1 MTQLTFAPPPPNTEA
16 TEKLRA
22 EVRAFLDVELAHMTP
37 RQRAS
42 SWSGRD
48 PAFSKKMAEKGWIG
62 MTWPKKY
69 GGHERSALE
78 RYVVLEE
85 MLAAGAPVGAHWIA
99 DRQSAPSILRFGS
112 EEQKQFFVPKIARGE
127 LFFCIGMSEP
137 DSGSD
142 LAATRTRAA
151 AVDGGFK
158 VNGTKVWTSGAHVA
172 HYMILFCRTDSKG
185 DANSSDRHGGVS
197 QFIVDMKTPGLK
209 ISPIYDLSHEHH
221 FNEVVFEDMF
231 LPTSA
236 LLGNQGDGWKQVTGE
251 LAYERSC
258 PDRFLS
264 TFTLLTEGFEM
275 LRDKVDDRAAIAL
288 GRIIAHLM
296 TLRRMSRSI
305 AGMLQRGE
313 DPAVHAAVVKELGTS
328 LEQEMVE
335 VLRLI
340 VDAEPD
346 GASANPYVAV
356 LAHTIMHAP
365 SFSLRGGTR
374 EILRGMIARGLGLR

>member
-22 EVRAFLDVELAHMTP
+22 DVRAFVAAELADMTP

-48 PAFSKKMAEKGWIG
+48 PAFSKKMAERGWIG

-99 DRQSAPSILRFGS
+99 DRQSAPSILRFGT

-142 LAATRTRAA
+142 LAATRTRAT
-151 AVDGGFK
+151 AVEGGFK

-172 HYMILFCRTDSKG
+172 HYMILFCRTDAKG
-185 DANSSDRHGGVS
+185 DDRHGGVS

-209 ISPIYDLSHEHH
+209 VSPIYDLSHEHH

-251 LAYERSC
+251 LAYERSG

-264 TFTLLTEGFEM
+264 TFTLLLEGFAM
-275 LRDKVDDRAAIAL
+275 LQDKVDDRAAIAL

-313 DPAVHAAVVKELGTS
+313 DPAVHAAIVKELGTS

-340 VDAEPD
+340 VDAEPQS
-346 GASANPYVAV
+346 GSGNPYVAV
-356 LAHTIMHAP
+356 LAHTILHAP

>member
-16 TEKLRA
+16 TEKLRG
-22 EVRAFLDVELAHMTP
+22 EVRAFLSRELAGMSA
-37 RQRAS
+37 QEKAS
-42 SWSGRD
+42 SWGGRN
-48 PAFSKKMAEKGWIG
+48 PAFSKRMAEMGWIG

-69 GGHERSALE
+69 GGHERSAIE

-99 DRQSAPSILRFGS
+99 DRQSGPSILRFGT
-112 EEQKQFFVPKIARGE
+112 EEQRQTLVPKIAAGE
-127 LFFCIGMSEP
+127 CFFCIGMSEP

-142 LAATRTRAA
+142 LAATRTRAV

-158 VNGTKVWTSGAHVA
+158 INGTKIWTSGAHSA
-172 HYMILFCRTDSKG
+172 HYMILFCRTDAKG
-185 DANSSDRHGGVS
+185 DDRHAGVS
-197 QFIVDMKTPGLK
+197 QFIVPMTTPG
-209 ISPIYDLSHEHH
+209 ITVRPIYDLSNQHH

-231 LPTSA
+231 VPTST

-251 LAYERSC
+251 LAYERSG

-264 TFTLLTEGFEM
+264 TFTLLIEGFQM
-275 LRDKVDDRAAIAL
+275 LGERVDDRAAIAL

-335 VLRLI
+335 VLRLL

-346 GASANPYVAV
+346 GASNNPYVAV
-356 LAHTIMHAP
+356 LAHTILHAP

>member
-1 MTQLTFAPPPPNTEA
+1 MTDLTFPPPPPNTET

-22 EVRAFLDVELAHMTP
+22 EVRAFLARELAGMSA
-37 RQRAS
+37 QEKAS
-42 SWSGRD
+42 SWGGRN
-48 PAFSKKMAEKGWIG
+48 PAFSKKMAEQGWIG

-99 DRQSAPSILRFGS
+99 DRQSGPSILRFGT
-112 EEQKQFFVPKIARGE
+112 EEQRQTLVPQIAKGE
-127 LFFCIGMSEP
+127 CFFCIGMSEP

-142 LAATRTRAA
+142 LAATRTRATP
-151 AVDGGFK
+151 VEGGYK
-158 VNGTKVWTSGAHVA
+158 VNGTKIWTSGAHVA
-172 HYMILFCRTDSKG
+172 TYMILFCRTG
-185 DANSSDRHGGVS
+185 ANSDDRHSGVS
-197 QFIVDMKTPGLK
+197 QFIVDMKTPG
-209 ISPIYDLSHEHH
+209 ITVRPIYDLSSQHH
-221 FNEVVFEDMF
+221 FNEVVFEDVF
-231 LPTSA
+231 LPKSA
-236 LLGNQGDGWKQVTGE
+236 LLGDEGDGWKQVTGE
-251 LAYERSC
+251 LAYERSG

-264 TFTLLTEGFEM
+264 TFTLLIEGFQM
-275 LRDKVDDRAAIAL
+275 LGDQVDDRAAIAL
-288 GRIIAHLM
+288 GRIIANLM

-305 AGMLQRGE
+305 AGMLQRKE
-313 DPAVHAAVVKELGTS
+313 DPAIHAAVVKELGTS

-346 GASANPYVAV
+346 SSSSNPYVAV

>member
-1 MTQLTFAPPPPNTEA
+1 MMQLTFAPPPPNTEA
-16 TEKLRA
+16 TERLRA

-48 PAFSKKMAEKGWIG
+48 PAFSRKMAERGWIG
-62 MTWPKKY
+62 MTWPKTY

-78 RYVVLEE
+78 RYVLLEE

-99 DRQSAPSILRFGS
+99 DRQSAPSILRFGT
-112 EEQKQFFVPKIARGE
+112 EEQKRFFVPRIARGE

-142 LAATRTRAA
+142 LAATRTRAV

-172 HYMILFCRTDSKG
+172 HYMILFCRTDAKA
-185 DANSSDRHGGVS
+185 DDRHGGVS
-197 QFIVDMKTPGLK
+197 QFIVDMRTPGLK
-209 ISPIYDLSHEHH
+209 VSPIYDLSHEHH
-221 FNEVVFEDMF
+221 FNEVVFEDTF
-231 LPTSA
+231 LPASA

-251 LAYERSC
+251 LAYERSG

-264 TFTLLTEGFEM
+264 TFTLLIEGFAM
-275 LRDKVDDRAAIAL
+275 LRDRVDDREAIAL

-313 DPAVHAAVVKELGTS
+313 DPAVHAAIVKELGTS

-335 VLRLI
+335 VMRLI
-340 VDAEPD
+340 IDAEPD
-346 GASANPYVAV
+346 SASDNPYIAV

>member
-16 TEKLRA
+16 TGKLRG
-22 EVRAFLDVELAHMTP
+22 EVRAFLAKELAGMTA
-37 RQRAS
+37 QEKAS
-42 SWSGRD
+42 SWGGRN
-48 PAFSKKMAEKGWIG
+48 PAFSKRMAEMGWIG

-69 GGHERSALE
+69 GGHERSAIE

-99 DRQSAPSILRFGS
+99 DRQSGPSILRYGT
-112 EEQKQFFVPKIARGE
+112 EEQRQTLVPRIAAGE
-127 LFFCIGMSEP
+127 CFFCIGMSEP

-142 LAATRTRAA
+142 LAATRTRAVP
-151 AVDGGFK
+151 VDGGFRI
-158 VNGTKVWTSGAHVA
+158 NGTKIWTSGAHSA

-185 DANSSDRHGGVS
+185 DDRHAGVS
-197 QFIVDMKTPGLK
+197 QFIVPMTTAG
-209 ISPIYDLSHEHH
+209 IAVRPIYDLSNQHH

-251 LAYERSC
+251 LAYERSG

-264 TFTLLTEGFEM
+264 TFTLLIEGFQM
-275 LRDKVDDRAAIAL
+275 LGARVDDRAAIAL
-288 GRIIAHLM
+288 GRIVAHLM

-335 VLRLI
+335 VLRLL

-346 GASANPYVAV
+346 GGSNNPYVAV
-356 LAHTIMHAP
+356 LAHTILHAP

>member
-1 MTQLTFAPPPPNTEA
+1 MTNLTFAPPPPNTDA
-16 TEKLRA
+16 TENLRA
-22 EVRAFLDVELAHMTP
+22 EVRAFLDVELAGMSA
-37 RQRAS
+37 RKRAQ

-48 PAFSKKMAEKGWIG
+48 PAFSKKMADKGWIG

-85 MLAAGAPVGAHWIA
+85 MLAAGAPVAAHWIA
-99 DRQSAPSILRFGS
+99 DRQSAPSILRYGT

-142 LAATRTRAA
+142 LAATRTRAV
-151 AVDGGFK
+151 AVEGGFRI
-158 VNGTKVWTSGAHVA
+158 NGTKVWTSGAHVS
-172 HYMILFCRTDSKG
+172 HYMILFCRTDSKS
-185 DANSSDRHGGVS
+185 DDRHGGVS
-197 QFIVDMKTPGLK
+197 QFIVDMKTPGIK
-209 ISPIYDLSHEHH
+209 VSPIYDLSHEHH
-221 FNEVVFEDMF
+221 FNEVVFEDVF
-231 LPTSA
+231 LPASA
-236 LLGNQGDGWKQVTGE
+236 LLGAQGDGWKQVTGE
-251 LAYERSC
+251 LAYERSG

-264 TFTLLTEGFEM
+264 TFTLLIEGFAM
-275 LRDKVDDRAAIAL
+275 LGDQVDDRAQVAL

-313 DPAVHAAVVKELGTS
+313 DPAVHAAIVKELGTS

-346 GASANPYVAV
+346 STSSNPYIAV

-374 EILRGMIARGLGLR
+374 EILRGVIARGLGLR

>member
-1 MTQLTFAPPPPNTEA
+1 
-16 TEKLRA
+16 
-22 EVRAFLDVELAHMTP
+22 
-37 RQRAS
+37 
-42 SWSGRD
+42 
-48 PAFSKKMAEKGWIG
+48 

-99 DRQSAPSILRFGS
+99 DRQSAPSILRFGT
-112 EEQKQFFVPKIARGE
+112 EEQRQFYVPKIASGE
-127 LFFCIGMSEP
+127 CYFCIGMSEP

-142 LAATRTRAA
+142 LAATRTRAVS
-151 AVDGGFK
+151 VDGGYK
-158 VNGTKVWTSGAHVA
+158 VNGTKVWTSGAHVS
-172 HYMILFCRTDSKG
+172 HYMILFCRTASTTE
-185 DANSSDRHGGVS
+185 DRHSGVS

-209 ISPIYDLSHEHH
+209 VRPIYDLSNQHH
-221 FNEVVFEDMF
+221 FNEVVMEDMF
-231 LPTSA
+231 LPESA
-236 LLGNQGDGWKQVTGE
+236 LLGKQGDGWKQVTSE
-251 LAYERSC
+251 LAYERSG

-264 TFTLLTEGFEM
+264 TFTLLLEGFQM
-275 LRDKVDDRAAIAL
+275 LGPQVDDRAAIAL

-296 TLRRMSRSI
+296 TLRRMSRSV

-313 DPAVHAAVVKELGTS
+313 DPATHAAVVKELGTS

-346 GASANPYVAV
+346 GGSNNPYIAV
-356 LAHTIMHAP
+356 LAHTILHAP

>member
-37 RQRAS
+37 RQRAQ

-48 PAFSKKMAEKGWIG
+48 PAFSKKMADKGWIG

-142 LAATRTRAA
+142 LAATRTRAT
-151 AVDGGFK
+151 AVEGGFK
-158 VNGTKVWTSGAHVA
+158 INGTKVWTSGAHVA
-172 HYMILFCRTDSKG
+172 DYMILFCRTDSKT
-185 DANSSDRHGGVS
+185 DDRHGGVS
-197 QFIVDMKTPGLK
+197 QFIVDMKTPGMK
-209 ISPIYDLSHEHH
+209 VSPIVDLSHEHH

-231 LPTSA
+231 LPASA
-236 LLGNQGDGWKQVTGE
+236 LLGSQGDGWKQVTGE
-251 LAYERSC
+251 LAYERSG

-264 TFTLLTEGFEM
+264 TFTLLLEGFEM
-275 LRDKVDDRAAIAL
+275 LRGNVDDRAAIAL

-313 DPAVHAAVVKELGTS
+313 DPAVHAAIVKELGTS

-340 VDAEPD
+340 VDAEPE
-346 GASANPYVAV
+346 GGSSNPYVAV

>member
-22 EVRAFLDVELAHMTP
+22 EVRAFLDVELADMTA
-37 RQRAS
+37 RQRAQ
-42 SWSGRD
+42 SWSGRN
-48 PAFSKKMAEKGWIG
+48 PAFSKKMAEQGWIG
-62 MTWPKKY
+62 MTWSKKY

-85 MLAAGAPVGAHWIA
+85 MLAAGAPVAAHWIA
-99 DRQSAPSILRFGS
+99 DRQSAPSILRYGT

-142 LAATRTRAA
+142 LAATRTRAT
-151 AVDGGFK
+151 AVEGGFK
-158 VNGTKVWTSGAHVA
+158 VNGTKVWTSGAHVS
-172 HYMILFCRTDSKG
+172 HYMILFCRTDAKS
-185 DANSSDRHGGVS
+185 DDRHGGVS
-197 QFIVDMKTPGLK
+197 QFIVDMKTPGIK
-209 ISPIYDLSHEHH
+209 VSPIVDLSHEHH
-221 FNEVVFEDMF
+221 FNEVVFEDVF
-231 LPTSA
+231 LPA
-236 LLGNQGDGWKQVTGE
+236 GAMLGNQGDGWKQVTGE
-251 LAYERSC
+251 LAYERSG

-264 TFTLLTEGFEM
+264 TFTLLIEGFSM
-275 LRDKVDDRAAIAL
+275 LQDEVDDRAAIAL

-313 DPAVHAAVVKELGTS
+313 DPAVHAAIVKELGTS

-340 VDAEPD
+340 IDAEPD
-346 GASANPYVAV
+346 SASSNPYIAV

>member
-1 MTQLTFAPPPPNTEA
+1 MTDLTFPPPPPNTEA
-16 TEKLRA
+16 TEKLRG
-22 EVRAFLDVELAHMTP
+22 EVRAFLARELAGMTA
-37 RQRAS
+37 QQKAS
-42 SWSGRD
+42 SWGGRN
-48 PAFSKKMAEKGWIG
+48 PAFSKKMAEQGWIG

-99 DRQSAPSILRFGS
+99 DRQSGPSILRFGS
-112 EEQKQFFVPKIARGE
+112 EEQRQTIVPQIAKGE
-127 LFFCIGMSEP
+127 CFFCIGMSEP

-142 LAATRTRAA
+142 LAATRTRA
-151 AVDGGFK
+151 VSVEGGYR
-158 VNGTKVWTSGAHVA
+158 VNGTKIWTSGAHVST
-172 HYMILFCRTDSKG
+172 YMILFCRTG
-185 DANSSDRHGGVS
+185 ANSDDRHSGVS
-197 QFIVDMKTPGLK
+197 QFIVDMKTPG
-209 ISPIYDLSHEHH
+209 ITVRPIYDLSSQHH

-236 LLGNQGDGWKQVTGE
+236 LLGNEGDGWKQVTGE
-251 LAYERSC
+251 LAYERSG

-264 TFTLLTEGFEM
+264 TFTLLIEGFQM
-275 LRDKVDDRAAIAL
+275 LGAQVDDRAAIAL
-288 GRIIAHLM
+288 GRIIASLM

-305 AGMLQRGE
+305 AGMLQRKE
-313 DPAVHAAVVKELGTS
+313 DPAIHAAVVKELGTS

-340 VDAEPD
+340 VDVEPD
-346 GASANPYVAV
+346 SSSTNPYVAV

>member
-16 TEKLRA
+16 TEKLRG
-22 EVRAFLDVELAHMTP
+22 EVRAFLSRELAGMSA
-37 RQRAS
+37 QEKAS
-42 SWSGRD
+42 SWGGRN
-48 PAFSKKMAEKGWIG
+48 PAFSKRMAEMGWIG

-69 GGHERSALE
+69 GGHERSAIE
-78 RYVVLEE
+78 RYVVLVE

-99 DRQSAPSILRFGS
+99 DRQSGPSILRFGT
-112 EEQKQFFVPKIARGE
+112 EEQRQTLVPKIAAGE
-127 LFFCIGMSEP
+127 CFFCIGMSEP

-142 LAATRTRAA
+142 LAATRTRAV

-158 VNGTKVWTSGAHVA
+158 INGTKIWTSGAHSA
-172 HYMILFCRTDSKG
+172 HYMILFCRTDAKG
-185 DANSSDRHGGVS
+185 DDRHAGVS
-197 QFIVDMKTPGLK
+197 QFIVPMTTPG
-209 ISPIYDLSHEHH
+209 ITVRPIYDLSNQHH

-231 LPTSA
+231 VPTST

-251 LAYERSC
+251 LAYERSG

-264 TFTLLTEGFEM
+264 TFTLLIEGFQM
-275 LRDKVDDRAAIAL
+275 LGERVDDRAAIAL

-335 VLRLI
+335 VLRLL

-346 GASANPYVAV
+346 GASNNPYVAV
-356 LAHTIMHAP
+356 LAHTILHAP

>member
-1 MTQLTFAPPPPNTEA
+1 MTQLTFAPPPPNTEV

-37 RQRAS
+37 RQRAQ

-48 PAFSKKMAEKGWIG
+48 PAFSKKMAERGWLG

-99 DRQSAPSILRFGS
+99 DRQSAPSILRFGT

-142 LAATRTRAA
+142 LAATRTRAT
-151 AVDGGFK
+151 AVEGGFK

-172 HYMILFCRTDSKG
+172 HYMILFCRTDAKS
-185 DANSSDRHGGVS
+185 DDRHGGVS
-197 QFIVDMKTPGLK
+197 QFIVDMKTPGIK
-209 ISPIYDLSHEHH
+209 ISPIVDLSHEHH

-251 LAYERSC
+251 LAYERSG

-264 TFTLLTEGFEM
+264 TFTLLIEGFAM
-275 LRDKVDDRAAIAL
+275 LGEGVDDRAKIAL

-313 DPAVHAAVVKELGTS
+313 DPAVHAAIVKELGTS

-346 GASANPYVAV
+346 SASSNPYVAV

-365 SFSLRGGTR
+365 SFSLR
-374 EILRGMIARGLGLR
+374 

>member
-16 TEKLRA
+16 TETLRA

-37 RQRAS
+37 RQRAQ

-48 PAFSKKMAEKGWIG
+48 PAFSKKMAERGWLG

-99 DRQSAPSILRFGS
+99 DRQSAPSILRFGT

-142 LAATRTRAA
+142 LAATRTRAT
-151 AVDGGFK
+151 AVEGGFK

-172 HYMILFCRTDSKG
+172 HYMILFCRTDAKS
-185 DANSSDRHGGVS
+185 DDRHGGVS
-197 QFIVDMKTPGLK
+197 QFIVDMKTPGIK
-209 ISPIYDLSHEHH
+209 ISPIVDLSHEHH

-251 LAYERSC
+251 LAYERSG

-264 TFTLLTEGFEM
+264 TFTLLIEGFAM
-275 LRDKVDDRAAIAL
+275 LGEGVDDRAKIAL

-313 DPAVHAAVVKELGTS
+313 DPAVHAAIVKELGTS

-346 GASANPYVAV
+346 SASSNPYVAV